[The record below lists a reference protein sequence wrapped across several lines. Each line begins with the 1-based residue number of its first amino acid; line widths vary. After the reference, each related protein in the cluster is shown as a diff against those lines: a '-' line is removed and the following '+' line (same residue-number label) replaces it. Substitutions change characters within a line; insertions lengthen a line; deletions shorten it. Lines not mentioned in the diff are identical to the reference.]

1 MAEVEELLIRIDA
14 TTENLRRELK
24 RADRSVQ
31 DTGDNISR
39 RLKRIDGAFGKL
51 GKAVSGVS
59 RAVPVLGAALSVAGL
74 ARFASQ
80 AIDTADALAKTADK
94 LGLSVEALQELR
106 FAAERTGVAAGTLD
120 MAMQRFTRRVGEAA
134 AGSGELKDTLI
145 QYGIAVRDSNGAMR
159 TSEAVLG
166 DLANAIQN
174 AGTSGEQLRIA
185 FKAFDSEGAALV
197 NTLRRGS
204 EGLDELRARAREAG
218 AVMDNDTAR
227 AAEVLKDKMDTLS
240 AAVSTSFTSAF
251 VDAAAALAQF
261 FGIIY
266 EFEQISDKSKR
277 LEALNAEIEL
287 LNKRL
292 EKTSRSPQGRS
303 AVINELA
310 ELTKQADALRAE
322 MAALSKP
329 SSGGAG
335 GSISD
340 FEKALESAF
349 QSLQEQNTALLNQIV
364 TFGEAEEVIARVNA
378 EQAVLNLAAREG
390 AQLTAD
396 QRAQLDLHL
405 HSLEENTKALR
416 LKTEAQKRDEEA
428 LKALADAQKEAKQAA
443 EKAAEAYAKVWENAI
458 EDVQQSLTDG
468 IRSALDGNLRT
479 VEDWSRA
486 FLNIIKDLA
495 ANLLAQQLVIPMVS
509 GGASALGIP
518 GAPGVAGGGF
528 NMGSILNSAGT
539 LLTGGTTPGGFS
551 LIGAG
556 GGTLG
561 NILFGPGTAVAAPY
575 GMGSQIVGQGFFGS
589 SPMLQGAFNNL
600 SNPLNGPAGFAG
612 NFIGSQLFTQS
623 TGSNIGGTLGGIAGG
638 MTPLGPIGA
647 FLGALAGNAIG
658 GMFGT
663 NPASVGPTGVA
674 ITGNILNP
682 SLDDLALGTDN
693 GGDASAAKAALEAIS
708 DAAIKIEDDLT
719 GAVRKSSVFGLDVS
733 YYPNPEP
740 GSDGDRSAGF
750 GLNEIIDGVK
760 HELDISGLSGEELLA
775 EGVIRTLRGAFE
787 TLGDGRLDTA
797 LKNTAAESIEELLS
811 DLNFAKAIS
820 DFVNDVEE
828 TPLTAV
834 EMAFEDLAD
843 AMEEGIEKARDLG
856 LSVQEAT
863 EYFEHLSDELSQQ
876 VADGFEA
883 SINEATGKGF
893 LNQASAL
900 LEARDVNSA
909 SAVAAGLNIND
920 TAGELFDATF
930 KNMISGLGLDQL
942 QILLADSEV
951 AADAHA
957 SAIVRNRI
965 AVLAVAD
972 ATASLTQSYAAQAS
986 EAQRLA
992 DQAADNARDLRQ
1004 AAAGLRVD
1012 QSLSPLSPEQRMRE
1026 AQTQFAAAYALATD
1040 ADPTDAESQNA
1051 IARLPSLAQADLA
1064 ASQAYYGSSTEY
1076 LDRFNTVQDQLLR
1089 VADSQESIEQQQL
1102 AVLKEISARLGAAND
1117 NSGPL
1122 YVQGADGQ
1130 YISTGAGGF
1139 DAGLDLGY
1147 RPDDA
1152 LAIAAAFRAAGIGYT
1167 GAGEGQIAGIR
1178 AGNPLAESILQALG
1192 FADGGVFSGG
1202 NVIPFAR
1209 GGVVGETTFA
1219 PLAMFGEAGP
1229 EAIMPLRRGADGRL
1243 GVEAGGGGGTS
1254 AALVE
1259 AVGRLEARLEAI
1271 ERNTGRGARLAER
1284 QAAQPIARAAGR

>member
-240 AAVSTSFTSAF
+240 AAVSTTFTSAF
-251 VDAAAALAQF
+251 VNAAAALAQF
-261 FGIIY
+261 FGIIS
-266 EFEQISDKSKR
+266 EFDQISDKSKR
-277 LEALNAEIEL
+277 LMALNAEIEL

-303 AVINELA
+303 AVTNELA

-349 QSLQEQNTALLNQIV
+349 QSLQEQNIALLNQIV

-378 EQAVLNLAAREG
+378 EQEVLNLAAREG

-405 HSLEENTKALR
+405 DSLEENTKALR

-428 LKALADAQKEAKQAA
+428 LKALADAQKEAKEAA

-518 GAPGVAGGGF
+518 GAPGGAGGGF

-539 LLTGGTTPGGFS
+539 LFTGGTTPGGFS

-589 SPMLQGAFNNL
+589 SALLQGAFNNL

-612 NFIGSQLFTQS
+612 NFIGSQIFEQS
-623 TGSNIGGTLGGIAGG
+623 TGSSIGGTLGGIAGG
-638 MTPLGPIGA
+638 AAFGPIGA

-674 ITGNILNP
+674 ITGNVLNP
-682 SLDDLALGTDN
+682 TLDDMATGTDN
-693 GGDASAAKAALEAIS
+693 GGDARAAVQALKAIS

-760 HELDISGLSGEELLA
+760 HELDISGLTGEEVLA

-797 LKNTAAESIEELLS
+797 LKNTAAESIEDLLA
-811 DLNFAKAIS
+811 DLNFAQAIS
-820 DFVNDVEE
+820 DFVNEVDQ

-856 LSVQEAT
+856 LSVQET
-863 EYFEHLSDELSQQ
+863 TDYFEDLENKLSQQ

-883 SINEATGKGF
+883 SINQATGKGF

-909 SAVAAGLNIND
+909 NAVAAGLNIND

-972 ATASLTQSYAAQAS
+972 ATAILTQSYAAQAS

-992 DQAADNARDLRQ
+992 DQAADNARNLRQ

-1271 ERNTGRGARLAER
+1271 ERNTGRGAKLAER